1 MTHIDDK
8 YAELGGATGVLGS
21 PTSGEQ
27 TCADGEGRHRTFE
40 RGSIF
45 WHPLTGARKVHGLI
59 HDKWAA
65 LNSERGFL
73 GYPKGD
79 ESDSDG
85 GTPGRVSLFQGGAIT
100 WKKGTD
106 EAFETHGAIRSKHGE
121 MGGEAN
127 FLGFPVTDESSTP
140 DGSGRLQHFEHGSIY
155 WKPSLSAREVHGHI
169 RQYWADNGWENNPEL
184 GYPIS
189 DETPTFAG
197 SPHRFNDFENGVVF
211 WRHGND
217 DAEALTPA
225 PAWNRPAAE
234 VVSAIE
240 GSLVAA
246 IGAHAHLYLRSGPSL
261 GSITDYRWDG
271 TLVHNRM
278 YEIHLVVG
286 VDTPMVPDP
295 WINVDLWMEIRF
307 DRANGTIWLSPHHAE
322 VHAHVPWPDSLE
334 LPAGRVAAKVRSILD
349 PMIGERL
356 DTMSLPD
363 LTNERLLS
371 AKVMPNGDL
380 NVYLQPPP
388 D

>member
-45 WHPLTGARKVHGLI
+45 WHPLTGAHKVHGLI

-65 LNSERGFL
+65 LDSERGFL

-79 ESDSDG
+79 ESDSGG

-121 MGGEAN
+121 MGGEAD
-127 FLGFPVTDESSTP
+127 FLGFPVTDESSTRMVQ
-140 DGSGRLQHFEHGSIY
+140 GRLQHFEHGSIY

-246 IGAHAHLYLRSGPSL
+246 IGAQPTLPQERPVARLDHRLPLGRHVGAQPDVRNPPRGRRGHPDGSRSVDQRRPVDGDPLRPRQR
-261 GSITDYRWDG
+261 DD
-271 TLVHNRM
+271 
-278 YEIHLVVG
+278 LVVSAPRG
-286 VDTPMVPDP
+286 GPRARALARLARTAGRPGRRESQVNPRSD
-295 WINVDLWMEIRF
+295 
-307 DRANGTIWLSPHHAE
+307 DRRTIGHDE
-322 VHAHVPWPDSLE
+322 
-334 LPAGRVAAKVRSILD
+334 PAGSHQRTFALR
-349 PMIGERL
+349 E
-356 DTMSLPD
+356 
-363 LTNERLLS
+363 
-371 AKVMPNGDL
+371 GDA
-380 NVYLQPPP
+380 QR
-388 D
+388 